1 MFVAWCLISAID
13 EKFMPILL
21 LQYRFGLRVLY
32 SQLST
37 LDRRML
43 RLLLDTEGHI
53 PTHELS
59 QQLGI
64 PLSTVQRRRKRLE
77 ETYLIKHYSIDPMKF
92 GFRRIDLL
100 IYTQGGETMSIGK
113 ELLKREE
120 VTFAART
127 IGEHTIDLRI
137 EVYVK
142 DNSVLLNLLED
153 VKAMKGVRD
162 VVWTEVIETI
172 GRKNPPDHIMI

>member
-1 MFVAWCLISAID
+1 
-13 EKFMPILL
+13 
-21 LQYRFGLRVLY
+21 
-32 SQLST
+32 
-37 LDRRML
+37 ML

-172 GRKNPPDHIMI
+172 GRKNPPDHQIL

>member
-1 MFVAWCLISAID
+1 M
-13 EKFMPILL
+13 
-21 LQYRFGLRVLY
+21 
-32 SQLST
+32 
-37 LDRRML
+37 DRRML

-142 DNSVLLNLLED
+142 DNGVLLNLLED